1 MTLDNGDLVDPA
13 DLSQADIDRLVA
25 NSTVVDDE
33 YLAHRRAALNVDP
46 DRVKGYA
53 DKVMAMVID
62 DVRDGV
68 VPWTVT
74 DFSQLHDWVDANMY
88 LEQAGQQ
95 FDAGDPASIAET
107 NAITDAVSKRLADG
121 EVTGGEWFTVT
132 WTSTVRHAKV
142 LPWRLLQPSLDGE
155 LRTFMVDA
163 DELDEFESRD
173 TLLEGGERICIG
185 LASAAP
191 LPYTEPADRYGAAS
205 ILDDPRLLLRQAVV
219 KLRDLDAE
227 AKRLETEGFCDG
239 FENEQDEKQYEA
251 DQQARKALRM
261 ALKLLGMGPAP
272 ADGRAADVT
281 FAEVKAA
288 ANGSHLCDEE
298 CGDETHPR
306 DGRVTVQQ

>member
-107 NAITDAVSKRLADG
+107 NAIADAVSKRLADG
-121 EVTGGEWFTVT
+121 EIIGGEWFTVT
-132 WTSTVRHAKV
+132 WTSTVRPAKV
-142 LPWRLLQPSLDGE
+142 LPWRLLQ
-155 LRTFMVDA
+155 
-163 DELDEFESRD
+163 
-173 TLLEGGERICIG
+173 
-185 LASAAP
+185 
-191 LPYTEPADRYGAAS
+191 
-205 ILDDPRLLLRQAVV
+205 
-219 KLRDLDAE
+219 
-227 AKRLETEGFCDG
+227 
-239 FENEQDEKQYEA
+239 
-251 DQQARKALRM
+251 
-261 ALKLLGMGPAP
+261 
-272 ADGRAADVT
+272 
-281 FAEVKAA
+281 
-288 ANGSHLCDEE
+288 
-298 CGDETHPR
+298 
-306 DGRVTVQQ
+306 